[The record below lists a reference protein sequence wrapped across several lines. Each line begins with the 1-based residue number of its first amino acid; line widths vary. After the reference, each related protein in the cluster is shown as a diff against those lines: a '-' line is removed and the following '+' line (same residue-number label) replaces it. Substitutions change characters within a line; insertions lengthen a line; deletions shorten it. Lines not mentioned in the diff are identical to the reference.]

1 MSEWRAR
8 ASGELVRAG
17 AMQEVAS
24 SAANVHII
32 HWDHKGR
39 RAHSLLFYLQSPEET
54 PLLL

>member
-1 MSEWRAR
+1 M
-8 ASGELVRAG
+8 SGELVRAG
-17 AMQEVAS
+17 AMQEAAS